1 MDFIALPKIEVQPPY
16 PLSSPIPPKAR
27 NHRSLTHLQLHAHL
41 TGSISRQTLHEIWLK
56 KSAAKETDLQ
66 DPLLVI
72 PEGKHDYNLETKYI
86 YALLTDEISLRH
98 ATLSVLQSFLLDG
111 VIYLELRTTPRPTPL
126 LSTTQYISILLDTI
140 SSFETSH
147 PSLHTRLILSIDRRH
162 DFATASSILD
172 LALSLPSRIVGLDL
186 CGDPAAR
193 PGGQVAL
200 FTPLFEKAREAGLG
214 ITLHFAEAESSAS
227 EAELQTLL
235 GWRPHR
241 LGHVIC
247 EDQDA
252 KRAIA
257 QRKDE
262 LCLELCLSC
271 NVQAGMVKSGFEGHH
286 FGEWTAVEGIKVSLG
301 GKKADGF
308 AQTDDVG
315 IFGSPLSNE
324 YRLVAQH
331 FRLDDSQIRALAR
344 EPIDHIFGGDL
355 EKERLRQLMWP

>member
-1 MDFIALPKIEVQPPY
+1 MDFIALPKIE
-16 PLSSPIPPKAR
+16 
-27 NHRSLTHLQLHAHL
+27 LHAHL
-41 TGSISRQTLHEIWLK
+41 TGSISRQTLHEIWLEK
-56 KSAAKETDLQ
+56 KAAGETDLE

-72 PEGKHDYNLETKYI
+72 PEGKHDYNLETFFPLFSKYI
-86 YALLTDEISLRH
+86 YALLVDEPSIRH
-98 ATLSVLQSFLLDG
+98 ATTSVLQSFLRDG
-111 VIYLELRTTPRPTPL
+111 VVYLELRTTPRATPF
-126 LSTTQYISILLDTI
+126 LSIRQYISILLDTI

-162 DFATASSILD
+162 DLPTASAILD
-172 LALSLPSRIVGLDL
+172 LALSLPGSVVGLDL

-193 PGGQVAL
+193 PAGQVAL
-200 FTPLFEKAREAGLG
+200 FTPLFETAREAGLG

-227 EAELQTLL
+227 EAELKTLL

-247 EDQDA
+247 EDADT
-252 KRAIA
+252 KREIA
-257 QRKDE
+257 LRKDE

-286 FGEWTAVEGIKVSLG
+286 FGEWRAVEGIKVSLG
-301 GKKADGF
+301 
-308 AQTDDVG
+308 TDDVG

-331 FRLDDSQIRALAR
+331 FRLDESQICALAR

-355 EKERLRQLMWP
+355 EKERLRKIMWP

>member
-1 MDFIALPKIEVQPPY
+1 MDFIALPKIE
-16 PLSSPIPPKAR
+16 
-27 NHRSLTHLQLHAHL
+27 LHAHL

-56 KSAAKETDLQ
+56 KNAAGETDLE
-66 DPLLVI
+66 DPLLII
-72 PEGKHDYNLETKYI
+72 PEGKHDYNLEAFFPLFSKYI
-86 YALLTDEISLRH
+86 YALLTDEPSIRH
-98 ATLSVLQSFLLDG
+98 ATLSVLQSFLQDG
-111 VIYLELRTTPRPTPL
+111 VVYLELRTTPRPTPL
-126 LSTTQYISILLDTI
+126 LSIHQYISVLLATI
-140 SSFETSH
+140 SSFEASH

-172 LALSLPSRIVGLDL
+172 LALSLPDHIVGLDL

-193 PGGQVAL
+193 PAGEIAL
-200 FTPLFEKAREAGLG
+200 FTPLFEKARANGLG

-227 EAELQTLL
+227 PAELKTLL

-247 EDQDA
+247 EDADT
-252 KRAIA
+252 KREIA
-257 QRKDE
+257 LRKDE

-286 FGEWTAVEGIKVSLG
+286 FGEWRAVEGIKVSLG
-301 GKKADGF
+301 
-308 AQTDDVG
+308 TDDVG

-331 FRLDDSQIRALAR
+331 FRFDESQICALAR

-355 EKERLRQLMWP
+355 EKERLRQIMWPC